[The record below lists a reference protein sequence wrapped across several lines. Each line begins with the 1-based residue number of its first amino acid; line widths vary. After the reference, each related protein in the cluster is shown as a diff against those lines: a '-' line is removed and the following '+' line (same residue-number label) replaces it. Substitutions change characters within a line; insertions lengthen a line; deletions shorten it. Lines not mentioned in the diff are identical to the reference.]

1 MLGNFTYCN
10 PTKLYFGKDA
20 LDGLR
25 QELPKY
31 GKNVLLVYG
40 GGSIKKNGV
49 YDKVMAV
56 LNECGKTVYEDAGV
70 MPNPTVEKLYEGVE
84 RARAAKADFILAVGG
99 GSVCD
104 YSKAVSISVNCKED
118 PWEKYYI
125 RFEDVD
131 PDCKIIPVG
140 CVLTMVGT
148 GSEMNGGSVI
158 TNHAQKL
165 KIGHVFGENV
175 FPKFSVLNPEF
186 TFTLP
191 AYQMKA
197 GFYDIMSHILEQYF
211 SGEDDNTT
219 DYISEGLLRS
229 LIHSSEIAVKN
240 PTDYEARSNIMWT
253 ATWALNTLIAKGKT
267 TDWEVHM
274 LGQAVGAH
282 TDATHG
288 MTLSAVSMAYYK
300 LIMPYGL
307 KKFVRYAVNV
317 WGVNSAGKTDETIA
331 EEGLAAMEA
340 WMRRIGL
347 VMNLTDLG
355 VTEDMIDGI
364 VKSTLIM
371 EGGYKV
377 LTQDEVR
384 EVLKN
389 SL

>member
-125 RFEDVD
+125 RFEDVE

-211 SGEDDNTT
+211 SGDDDNTT

-317 WGVNSAGKTDETIA
+317 WGVNPAGKTDQTIA

>member
-20 LDGLR
+20 LEGLKE
-25 QELPKY
+25 ELPKY
-31 GKNVLLVYG
+31 GSNVLLVYG
-40 GGSIKKNGV
+40 GGSIKKNGI
-49 YDKVMAV
+49 YDKVIAV
-56 LNECGKTVYEDAGV
+56 LKDCGKNVYEDAGV
-70 MPNPTVEKLYEGVE
+70 MPNPTVEKLYEGVR
-84 RARAAKADFILAVGG
+84 RARECKADLILAVGG

-104 YSKAVSISVNCKED
+104 YSKAVSVSVNCGED
-118 PWEKYYI
+118 PWEKYFI
-125 RFEDVD
+125 KFEDVA

-165 KIGHVFGENV
+165 KVGHVFGENV
-175 FPKFSVLNPEF
+175 FPKFSILNPEF

-191 AYQMKA
+191 KYQMTA
-197 GFYDIMSHILEQYF
+197 GFFDIMSHILEQYF
-211 SGEDDNTT
+211 SGEDDNTS
-219 DYISEGLLRS
+219 DYLAEGLMRS

-253 ATWALNTLIAKGKT
+253 ATWALNTLIAMGKA

-288 MTLSAVSMAYYK
+288 MTLSAVSLAYYRM
-300 LIMPYGL
+300 IMPYGL
-307 KKFVRYAVNV
+307 KKFVRFATNV
-317 WGVNSAGKTDETIA
+317 WGVDPVGKTDETIA
-331 EEGLAAMEA
+331 NEGLAAMEG

-347 VMNLTDLG
+347 VMNISDLG
-355 VTEDMIDGI
+355 VREDMLPGI
-364 VKSTLIM
+364 VRSTFINR
-371 EGGYKV
+371 GGYKV
-377 LTQDEVR
+377 LTEDD
-384 EVLKN
+384 VLKILKE
-389 SL
+389 SM